1 MGILGTTIKDRYELY
16 RGNTMRFLAV
26 ALLAASLLTVS
37 ACTAAKRDQSDLA
50 TNTTGGSGRLD
61 NSTVGEGSPA
71 VATPTPA
78 PSSTTFTGLPPL
90 GGIGQLAF
98 RPGSYERAPGEVMRL
113 AKSGGSGGI
122 IINPALYG
130 NYATRY
136 YKGHTLLFADTDEF
150 LVASD
155 LLPLNSAHHVGP
167 GDNLVLYRVPRSGLC
182 WYLRDQEPRQY
193 VVTSSTNAGTRTASP
208 TLIEAVD
215 GSLTIVTKVPFCG
228 ATP

>member
-1 MGILGTTIKDRYELY
+1 
-16 RGNTMRFLAV
+16 MRFFVV
-26 ALLAASLLTVS
+26 ALTAASLLTLS
-37 ACTAAKRDQSDLA
+37 ACG
-50 TNTTGGSGRLD
+50 TGRID
-61 NSTVGEGSPA
+61 NSTAGEGPPA
-71 VATPTPA
+71 VLTPTPV
-78 PSSTTFTGLPPL
+78 PSSTAFTGLPPV

-98 RPGSYERAPGEVMRL
+98 RPGSYERAPGEVRI
-113 AKSGGSGGI
+113 AKPGVSGGI

-136 YKGHTLLFADTDEF
+136 YKGHTLLFAGTDEF

-167 GDNLVLYRVPRSGLC
+167 GDNLVLYRVPKSGLC
-182 WYLRDQEPRQY
+182 WYLREQEPRQY

-208 TLIEAVD
+208 TMIEAVD